1 MKCAG
6 SKVRATAVSIAN
18 SVEIAR
24 RRLAAVFRQ
33 TAPASIGRLAPL
45 RSIGAAVD
53 IPALLIQSSQVG
65 WQRVERRAREHS
77 RRRRV
82 AAQNLF
88 KIQRFR

>member
-6 SKVRATAVSIAN
+6 PNIRATAVSIAN

-24 RRLAAVFRQ
+24 RRLTAVFRQ

-45 RSIGAAVD
+45 RSLGAAVD
-53 IPALLIQSSQVG
+53 IPALLVQSSQG
-65 WQRVERRAREHS
+65 DWQRVERRAREHS